1 MGEIE
6 GLDRL
11 LKEHPFFQ
19 DMNPTVCTII
29 AGCAANERFN
39 AGDYIFRE
47 GEPADKFYLLRHG
60 NVALEIHTPGREP
73 IIVETLQAGDILGWS
88 WLVPPFK
95 WRADARAIQLVR
107 AISLDAKCLR
117 GKYEGDHDLGYEL
130 FKRFVPVMARR
141 METSRL
147 QIIDVYG
154 KSRKIR

>member
-47 GEPADKFYLLRHG
+47 GESADKFYLLRHG

-141 METSRL
+141 MEASRL

>member
-1 MGEIE
+1 MAEIE

-19 DMNPTVCTII
+19 GMAPTVCTII

-60 NVALEIHTPGREP
+60 NVALEIHAPGREP

-117 GKYEGDHDLGYEL
+117 GKYEDDHDLGYEL

-141 METSRL
+141 MEASRL

>member
-141 METSRL
+141 MEASRL

-154 KSRKIR
+154 KSRKSR

>member
-141 METSRL
+141 MEASRL

>member
-1 MGEIE
+1 MAEIE

-19 DMNPTVCTII
+19 GMEPTVCTII

-60 NVALEIHTPGREP
+60 NVALEIHAPGREP

-117 GKYEGDHDLGYEL
+117 EKYESNHDLGYEL

-141 METSRL
+141 MEAGRL

-154 KSRKIR
+154 KSRKSR

>member
-1 MGEIE
+1 
-6 GLDRL
+6 
-11 LKEHPFFQ
+11 
-19 DMNPTVCTII
+19 MNPTVCTII

-141 METSRL
+141 MEASRL